1 MYSRG
6 ANQIQ
11 NSTFLTDR
19 MVAIYATSS
28 NSHQNQIAFYAL
40 SLSSNSL
47 CFQPAGTIIDNILAP
62 LAKIKQIWW
71 SFRHVFGLIH
81 RNSVQLDL
89 SESCSVFNRK
99 LVKFDG
105 RLVLFVD
112 FNPIQPYGHHNALS
126 VHSTNS
132 SFRLGHRD
140 ASFTS
145 S

>member
-28 NSHQNQIAFYAL
+28 NSRLYQISFYAL

-47 CFQPAGTIIDNILAP
+47 CFQPAGSVIDNILAP
-62 LAKIKQIWW
+62 LAKINQIWR
-71 SFRHVFGLIH
+71 SFGHVFGLIH

-89 SESCSVFNRK
+89 SESCSVFYRNSMVAMSYLSTSIQSNLTVITTR
-99 LVKFDG
+99 FQ
-105 RLVLFVD
+105 F
-112 FNPIQPYGHHNALS
+112 IQPTAHSDS
-126 VHSTNS
+126 VIATL
-132 SFRLGHRD
+132 F
-140 ASFTS
+140 FTS